1 MRISKMNLYL
11 DLDDVVFD
19 TTRYA
24 KELYKEYA
32 RGIDE
37 NKYAINLEDSL
48 EDIVWLEIFD
58 DYSRVPIMHGAVDFI
73 LTLKEYFNITFVSS
87 YITENERTFKEG
99 FSEGLGIPIIL
110 LDIRLHTNKS
120 CVSMFEGIFVDDN
133 LENLKTSSAKFK
145 ILFDSSLDTSSLKN
159 WLIDGSFKARTG
171 IETAGNWEKLYER
184 IMKIHGLYRK
194 SNKRI

>member
-19 TTRYA
+19 TT
-24 KELYKEYA
+24 EYA
-32 RGIDE
+32 RKLFKEYGGG
-37 NKYAINLEDSL
+37 KYDYTLEDS
-48 EDIVWLEIFD
+48 VWWEILD
-58 DYSRVPIMHGAVDFI
+58 NYSRVPIMYGAVDFI
-73 LTLKEYFNITFVSS
+73 ITLKEYFNITFVSS

-99 FSEGLGIPIIL
+99 FAEGLGIPIIL
-110 LDIRLHTNKS
+110 LDLRLHTDKS
-120 CVSMFEGIFVDDN
+120 CVNMIGGIFVDDS

-194 SNKRI
+194 SNKRV

>member
-1 MRISKMNLYL
+1 MNLYL

-32 RGIDE
+32 KGIDE

-48 EDIVWLEIFD
+48 ED
-58 DYSRVPIMHGAVDFI
+58 VDFI
-73 LTLKEYFNITFVSS
+73 LTLKEYFNITFVSN
-87 YITENERTFKEG
+87 YITENERIFKEG
-99 FSEGLGIPIIL
+99 FAEGLGIPAVL
-110 LDIRLHTNKS
+110 LDLRLHTNKS
-120 CVSMFEGIFVDDN
+120 CVPMFGGIFVDDS

-194 SNKRI
+194 SNKRV